1 MTLTKILR
9 LQLSFQLES
18 LHIEVAALIDKP
30 IEYFLPPTLEERR
43 KIFYENYAASVTDEE
58 WKEIEREEKKRIISM
73 AKGKRSH
80 LLIRANTKSSEDHAT
95 KFLSYY
101 TKKEVSMT
109 TNQNQIS
116 HQAKITVTLDRLI
129 ARFGD
134 TLNNFTK
141 IDKLDLIAILAF
153 WQGADSRNLEC
164 DLELITLGD
173 FLNLRPS
180 FQADT
185 SQDVNQALKILAD
198 CSESDAMA
206 VITAI
211 VHQSNDYQKG

>member
-1 MTLTKILR
+1 LTKN
-9 LQLSFQLES
+9 SKES
-18 LHIEVAALIDKP
+18 P
-30 IEYFLPPTLEERR
+30 FSYEERR
-43 KIFYENYAASVTDEE
+43 QIFYQNYAASITDEE
-58 WKEIEREEKKRIISM
+58 WKEIEREEIERIRSM
-73 AKGKRSH
+73 GKGKRSH

-101 TKKEVSMT
+101 KTKEVSMT
-109 TNQNQIS
+109 INESRISNQS
-116 HQAKITVTLDRLI
+116 KITVTLDQLVE
-129 ARFGD
+129 RFGD
-134 TLNNFTK
+134 TLNNLTA

-153 WQGADSRNLEC
+153 WQGADSRNLEY

-198 CSESDAMA
+198 CSEGDAMA

-211 VHQSNDYQKG
+211 VHQLNDYRQG